1 MPNGG
6 LGSFVTEAFLAAGD
20 TVVGTFKSIQ
30 STSFLNPRF
39 VAITSDL
46 TDVVSAGQLVEA
58 VMQRFQ
64 RIDTLAHVMGGR
76 RQANR
81 RDR

>member
-1 MPNGG
+1 VA
-6 LGSFVTEAFLAAGD
+6 STEAFLGAGD
-20 TVVGTFKSIQ
+20 TVVGTSKSIQ
-30 STSFLNPRF
+30 ASSFLNPRF

-46 TDVVSAGQLVEA
+46 TDVVSTCQLVEA

-64 RIDTLAHVMGGR
+64 RIDALAHLMGVSGGK
-76 RQANR
+76 ANR